1 MKKIVRFSKGFLPAA
16 IISFVL
22 AAGGIAGYIVK
33 DGFNLG
39 VDFQAG
45 LIQEVRFGPAAL
57 SLSWPG
63 PGNAVVSLD
72 NGVFYVVVSG
82 AGVEG
87 KSYPFPLDE
96 YKTLGAL
103 AEALGQIEGLSVSPL
118 ADEGVNTQRL
128 IQSAWGNSQLGST
141 PYILHYL
148 VPDDEA
154 AITIGDVRDAL
165 ASLGRSVS
173 VQQLGNL
180 SDQHYLIRVIFE
192 SSGGE
197 EAGGDSESGGSEET
211 GGGEEAGGGAE
222 GGGDKISFG
231 QIMALLE
238 TAFGGENLI
247 VIRSDE
253 VAERFSKDL
262 TNQAGRLL
270 ALTLALILIYASIRF
285 KPQYA
290 IGAVIAIIHD
300 ALIMVAFI
308 VWTRM
313 EFNTTTIAAI
323 LTILGYSIN
332 DTIVI
337 FDRIRE
343 TRRIYPDDSF
353 VDILNRALS
362 ETLGRTIITTL
373 TTMLAVVS
381 LYIFTSGSMKD
392 FALALLVGMVSGVYS
407 TIFIA
412 SGFVY
417 FWDAQKT
424 KRAKKR
430 LAVPSAAKA

>member
-1 MKKIVRFSKGFLPAA
+1 MKKILTFSKYFLPAA
-16 IISFVL
+16 VISVIL
-22 AAGGIAGYIVK
+22 TVGGIVGYIIK

-45 LIQEVRFGPAAL
+45 LIQEVRFAPPAFNL
-57 SLSWPG
+57 TWSG
-63 PGNAVVSLD
+63 QGNASVSLD
-72 NGVFYVVVSG
+72 RSGLSRDLRFYVVISG

-87 KSYPFPLDE
+87 KTHDFPLNE
-96 YKTLGAL
+96 YTTLGAL
-103 AEALGQIEGLSVSPL
+103 TEALGQIEGLSVSSL
-118 ADEGVNTQRL
+118 ADAGTDTQRL
-128 IQSAWGNSQLGST
+128 IRSAWGNPQLGSA
-141 PYILHYL
+141 PYTIHYL
-148 VPDDEA
+148 RPA
-154 AITIGDVRDAL
+154 AGDGELTGIGEVRDSL
-165 ASLGRSVS
+165 TSLGRSVS
-173 VQQLGNL
+173 VQQLGIP

-192 SSGGE
+192 EQGGDE
-197 EAGGDSESGGSEET
+197 EAAAT
-211 GGGEEAGGGAE
+211 
-222 GGGDKISFG
+222 KISAG
-231 QIMALLE
+231 QIMNILG
-238 TAFGGENLI
+238 TAFGYENLV

-262 TNQAGRLL
+262 TNQAGILL
-270 ALTLALILIYASIRF
+270 ALTLVLILIYASVRF

-290 IGAVIAIIHD
+290 IGAVIAIVHD
-300 ALIMVAFI
+300 ALVMVAFI

-343 TRRIYPDDSF
+343 TRRIYPDDVF
-353 VDILNRALS
+353 VNILNRALS
-362 ETLGRTIITTL
+362 ETLGRTIITTA

-381 LYIFTSGSMKD
+381 LYVFTSVSMKD

-412 SGFVY
+412 SGFVN
-417 FWDAQKT
+417 FWDIQKS

-430 LAVPSAAKA
+430 LAAPAAAKA

>member
-1 MKKIVRFSKGFLPAA
+1 MKKIVSFSKGFLPAA
-16 IISFVL
+16 VISVIL
-22 AAGGIAGYIVK
+22 ALAGIAGYIIT

-45 LIQEVRFGPAAL
+45 LMQEVRFAPAAL
-57 SLSWPG
+57 TLTWSG
-63 PGNAVVSLD
+63 QGNAAISFDRSGL
-72 NGVFYVVVSG
+72 YVVISG
-82 AGVEG
+82 AGIEG
-87 KSYPFPLDE
+87 KTHTFPLDE
-96 YKTLGAL
+96 YKTLGDLTDAL
-103 AEALGQIEGLSVSPL
+103 SLIEGLSASPL
-118 ADEGVNTQRL
+118 VDAGIDTQWL
-128 IQSAWGNSQLGST
+128 VYSAWGNPQLGST
-141 PYILHYL
+141 PYIVHYL
-148 VPDDEA
+148 KPGSEDID
-154 AITIGDVRDAL
+154 IGKIRDAL
-165 ASLGRSVS
+165 TSLGRSVS
-173 VQQLGNL
+173 VQQLGEP

-192 SSGGE
+192 EKGEGE
-197 EAGGDSESGGSEET
+197 EEGET
-211 GGGEEAGGGAE
+211 
-222 GGGDKISFG
+222 KISAG
-231 QIMALLE
+231 QIMNILG
-238 TAFGGENLI
+238 TAFGSENVV

-262 TNQAGRLL
+262 TRQAGGLL
-270 ALTLALILIYASIRF
+270 ALTLVLILVYASIRF

-300 ALIMVAFI
+300 ALIMVAFV

-343 TRRIYPDDSF
+343 TRRIYPDDAF

-362 ETLGRTIITTL
+362 ETLGRTIITTG
-373 TTMLAVVS
+373 TTMLAVVF
-381 LYIFTSGSMKD
+381 LYIFTAGSMKD

-412 SGFVY
+412 SGFVN
-417 FWDAQKT
+417 FWDRQKT

-430 LAVPSAAKA
+430 LAVPAAAKA